1 MGSTLTSQHTHNR
14 IRPAR
19 GVVALLAAV
28 AFVAISTPVYGST
41 PTGKTLAT
49 RELRYLQ
56 SAAPEPPGSREIT
69 TTVALKIKPFSSAR
83 SATGYPQ
90 YQMGSTKYFI
100 APSARNALAW
110 LKNATL
116 AGHSAL
122 GTVTDATPGSIKTLV
137 YILDGTKV
145 LKHPT
150 VVYVMLVTGK
160 GALEYGVTAAVGWKP
175 K

>member
-1 MGSTLTSQHTHNR
+1 MTSQYTHIR

-19 GVVALLAAV
+19 GVVALLAAF

-41 PTGKTLAT
+41 PSGKTLAQ

-56 SAAPEPPGSREIT
+56 SAAPQPPGSRGIT
-69 TTVALKIKPFSSAR
+69 ITVALKIKPFSSAR
-83 SATGYPQ
+83 STPGYPPN
-90 YQMGSTKYFI
+90 QMGSTKYFI

-110 LKNATL
+110 LKKQTF
-116 AGHSAL
+116 AGHSAS
-122 GTVTDATPGSIKTLV
+122 GTVTDATPGSVKTLV
-137 YILDGTKV
+137 YSLDGTKE
-145 LKHPT
+145 LLHP
-150 VVYVMLVTGK
+150 VVIYVMLVTAK